1 MAKRTVHIPDALD
14 AQSEDAAWTLRLS
27 FSALVTRALNSYL
40 NAYTQVGPGASLAPQ
55 GQGEIDSC
63 STTPT
68 PQRIPRRRN
77 S

>member
-40 NAYTQVGPGASLAPQ
+40 NVEAPAPV
-55 GQGEIDSC
+55 
-63 STTPT
+63 TPRLQEESECISE
-68 PQRIPRRRN
+68 PQIKIPRRAKSRT
-77 S
+77 